1 MIEDLKHAAAAE
13 RPAGPDGLDGLDE
26 TTIVVRAQDGDL
38 AAFES
43 LIDRYQRPLF
53 RLAVRILRDRELA
66 EDVLQDSLIAAWR
79 KLPTLDQ
86 PGAVRTWLYRL
97 LTFRCL
103 DALRRRRDADP
114 LDEERDSEDRGQG
127 RDPAEVVEHREHWRQ
142 LHQAVGELPAQ
153 SRVCWILKEIDGLS
167 YGEIAEV
174 INQPVSTVRGRIA
187 RARQQ
192 LAERMASWR

>member
-1 MIEDLKHAAAAE
+1 MIEELEQAATEDRLA
-13 RPAGPDGLDGLDE
+13 GLDE

-79 KLPTLDQ
+79 KLPTLEQ

-97 LTFRCL
+97 ITFRSL
-103 DALRRRRDADP
+103 DALRRRRETAP
-114 LDEERDSEDRGQG
+114 LDEERQSGGAGSG
-127 RDPAEVVEHREHWRQ
+127 RDPAELVEHQEHWRQ
-142 LHQAVGELPAQ
+142 LQQAVGELPAQ
-153 SRVCWILKEIDGLS
+153 TRVCWILKEIDGLS
-167 YGEIAEV
+167 YGEISEV